1 MAEPLAYGLFHEAK
15 STAWHMELRDSYT
28 PCDPDWLDWQAGGRF
43 DPAERW
49 ASWSDLVR
57 ATVNRKVSVRRI
69 RIVSEPV
76 TDYIRFE
83 YDVTAAHNVA
93 AGEEVR
99 WLPRGKAA
107 GLLVPVSDFWVF
119 DGQVVLWNHFAGDG
133 SWVGEE
139 QADDPALAK
148 SCAASFAA
156 TWERAVP
163 HEDYR
168 PA

>member
-1 MAEPLAYGLFHEAK
+1 VAEPLAYGLFHAA
-15 STAWHMELRDSYT
+15 SSSAWHMELRDSYT
-28 PCDPDWLDWQAGGRF
+28 PDDPDWLDWQAGTRF

-49 ASWSDLVR
+49 SGWSDLVR
-57 ATVNRKVSVRRI
+57 ATVARGVSVRRV

-76 TDYIRFE
+76 TDYIKFE
-83 YDVTAAHNVA
+83 YAVTGGHNVA

-99 WLPRGKAA
+99 WLPRSKAA
-107 GLLVPVSDFWVF
+107 GLLLPVSDFWVF

-139 QADDPALAK
+139 QADDPGLAK
-148 SCAASFAA
+148 SCAASFAEA
-156 TWERAVP
+156 WERATP